1 MLRAL
6 GRRDDPHVDHRGE
19 PTGALLCAPAE
30 VEGHSPVPSMPAA
43 AERPRVVRRLAAVAV
58 AACAALALTAAPAG
72 AARNLEVS
80 LMDDQLLLGASQR
93 SVDRNM
99 AIIARLGVDRLRVS
113 AFWNTIAPNAGSK
126 TKPAGFDGSK
136 PFDPSYNWTALDRV
150 VSSAVRNNLKLM
162 ISITTPA
169 PLWATGRQRGR
180 NNLWRPSAGEFGAF
194 AEAVA
199 TRYAPFVDHYGI
211 SNEPN
216 QGGWLQP
223 QSDSSGLVAPHL
235 YRAMALAAY
244 PRIKRG
250 DPTSTALLANL
261 APSGSSRGRGRRTP
275 IRPLAFLRAMA
286 CVNSSYRPTR
296 RGPCASFRPIPLD
309 AVGHHPYSFFM
320 PPSRPQRV
328 RDDIGIGDGRRLLRA
343 LDRLVARGALAPSSG
358 RRLDVYYAEFGYQTN
373 PPDPFAGISLAQ
385 QNRWLQDAFYVAW
398 RTPRI
403 RGLNQFRLTDG
414 ALSGTGFARFREF
427 QSGLLFNSRRR
438 KPAYRTFAHP
448 FVMSGSLL
456 WGQVRRGGRHTVS
469 IQFRPAVGSSFGGA
483 FRTIKRVRTDGRGYF
498 RTRVRVRRGQY
509 RYRYTSPSGTSGTI
523 TRR

>member
-1 MLRAL
+1 
-6 GRRDDPHVDHRGE
+6 
-19 PTGALLCAPAE
+19 
-30 VEGHSPVPSMPAA
+30 MPIA
-43 AERPRVVRRLAAVAV
+43 AERHRFARRLAAAAL
-58 AACAALALTAAPAG
+58 AACAAVLALAPAHAG

-80 LMDDQLLLGASQR
+80 MMDDQLLLGASQA
-93 SVDRNM
+93 SVDRNLR
-99 AIIARLGVDRLRVS
+99 IIAGLGVDRLRVS
-113 AFWNTIAPNAGSK
+113 AFWNTIAPDAGSK
-126 TKPAGFDGSK
+126 TKPAGFDGSQ
-136 PFDPSYNWTALDRV
+136 PFDPRYNWTALDRV
-150 VSSAVRNNLKLM
+150 VASAVRSNLKVM
-162 ISITTPA
+162 ISITTPV

-199 TRYAPFVDHYGI
+199 TRYAQFVDHYGI

-223 QSDSSGLVAPHL
+223 QSDSSGLIAPHL

-261 APSGSSRGRGRRTP
+261 APSGSSSGRGRRTP

-286 CVNSSYRPTR
+286 CVNSSWRPTR
-296 RGPCASFRPIPLD
+296 SGPCASFRTIPLD

-328 RDDIGIGDGRRLLRA
+328 GDDVGIGDGRRLLRA
-343 LDRLVARGALAPSSG
+343 LDRLVARGRLAPSRG
-358 RRLDVYYAEFGYQTN
+358 RRLDVYYTEFGYQTN
-373 PPDPFAGISLAQ
+373 PPDPFAGIVLGQ

-414 ALSGTGFARFREF
+414 ALRGTGFARFREF
-427 QSGLLFNSRRR
+427 QSGLLFNNRRK
-438 KPAYRTFAHP
+438 KPAYRTFPHP

-469 IQFRPAVGSSFGGA
+469 VQYRSPRGGA
-483 FRTIKRVRTDGRGYF
+483 FRTLKRVRTDGRGYF
-498 RTRVRVRRGQY
+498 RTRVRVRAGQY

-523 TRR
+523 SRR